1 MCITE
6 SLESAQLLIAYG
18 SNINLKDKNGMS
30 PLNIAC
36 DTGATTCIRLLLDNG
51 ADINSKSNALTT
63 PLLSSIFNGLWECI
77 DVLYEYP
84 GLDPYLKTKYG
95 YNNMELAASVER
107 GNVILEEIVKW
118 KYYENWEYPGL
129 NIDEESAEWLL
140 HCTVNQ
146 DRVESL
152 KILLEYYK

>member
-1 MCITE
+1 M
-6 SLESAQLLIAYG
+6 LINHGA
-18 SNINLKDKNGMS
+18 NIEIKDTWGYS
-30 PLNIAC
+30 PLNIASY
-36 DTGATTCIRLLLDNG
+36 TFGHSSIRVLLDNG